1 MGLCWWR
8 LYSWKIAIKLLRCKR
23 RFNPNMGFRLHLWG
37 RTSATTGWKAKAIF
51 PRCGFFF
58 FFPFYMWQS
67 GEATQRHNFPF
78 RLRPPI
84 LNSKKLAKT
93 GPFFFGSLPLKK
105 AGLIRREEEKHGALF
120 CRLYFLFP
128 QSPPFRPL
136 LSSSNRPTDKTSP
149 FKSEEEGKRKW
160 HYVYV
165 YSHFPLQSAFALQ
178 KLFRPWRAN

>member
-23 RFNPNMGFRLHLWG
+23 RFNPNMGFRLHLRG

-51 PRCGFFF
+51 PPCGLFF

-84 LNSKKLAKT
+84 LNSQPKMPAKT
-93 GPFFFGSLPLKK
+93 RPFFSGSLPLKK
-105 AGLIRREEEKHGALF
+105 AGLIRGEEEKHGALF

-136 LSSSNRPTDKTSP
+136 LSCLNRPTDKTSP

-160 HYVYV
+160 HYVCV

-178 KLFRPWRAN
+178 KFFRP